1 MDLHIQLIQKIS
13 RFLARIQ
20 PASIFVPFQNGFLTF
35 KCTMLPSYHECIVV
49 LQDWHTFIPGS
60 YLQFSLDALSF
71 TMMLLGNPPLPRQE
85 AITITSYWIY
95 LMTWS
100 LYKIDAQW
108 SAIRVMPKHQWQWQA
123 HPRRKGIFPNRNNFH
138 PIKPF
143 FPHYHRLLT
152 IQDGESS
159 VSFTWI
165 QRQ

>member
-71 TMMLLGNPPLPRQE
+71 TMMLLGNCPPPRSNYHNISLNISYVLISVQDRCPMISNKSHAKTPMTMAGSSCKEGDLSQSKQLPSNLTLSFPI
-85 AITITSYWIY
+85 ITDY
-95 LMTWS
+95 
-100 LYKIDAQW
+100 
-108 SAIRVMPKHQWQWQA
+108 
-123 HPRRKGIFPNRNNFH
+123 
-138 PIKPF
+138 
-143 FPHYHRLLT
+143 
-152 IQDGESS
+152 
-159 VSFTWI
+159 
-165 QRQ
+165 